1 MICIYCFHVK
11 TSVANSRPHKKQPQ
25 NWRRRTCQACN
36 KTFTTY
42 ERPSSDE
49 LLVKRT
55 NGSTEGFNLG
65 KLIQSIARA
74 STHNKKQADYDSLH
88 LARTIELGLVTRAGD
103 TLTIATEII
112 SDMTHSTLK
121 RYDELAAMQ
130 YAMQH
135 GLIVSVRRRGRPS
148 TTATKRAGDA
158 GRG

>member
-11 TSVANSRPHKKQPQ
+11 TSVSNSRPHKKQPQ
-25 NWRRRTCQACN
+25 NWRRRTCTACH

-49 LLVKRT
+49 LLVRRPDDA
-55 NGSTEGFNLG
+55 TEGFNLG

-74 STHNKKQADYDSLH
+74 SQHNKKQAAYDSLH
-88 LARTIELGLVTRAGD
+88 LARTVELTLITTANSDYSVTPA
-103 TLTIATEII
+103 TISEV
-112 SDMTHSTLK
+112 THTVLK

-148 TTATKRAGDA
+148 TTATTHEGDA